1 LYSTVVFGPE
11 DQMSWPRRR
20 RRHLSRTILVL
31 VALGAPGLAGAAL
44 APSTDC
50 LSSRGRLQDDV
61 QSACFAMEHAGRQ
74 RTVRIYPEP
83 RLTVAAPLIL
93 VLHGGGGSASSM
105 ELLTRA
111 AFNRIADR
119 EGAIVVYAEGV
130 DRHWN
135 DGRDLPETA
144 ARENVDDVGFIL
156 ALIEEVA
163 RRQPLDRG
171 RIYATGISNG
181 GFMSMRL
188 ACDAAE
194 TFAAVAPV
202 TAVLSEK
209 LGARCAPAR
218 PVAIMIVNGT
228 EDPLVPWAGGEVKVL
243 GVSRGAVWSADRTF
257 ERWLEL
263 DGCSRSRRGGARTD
277 NNPADKTV
285 VVVHRERCRVDVEVR
300 LYEIQGG
307 GHTWPG
313 GVAYASERLVGRV
326 SQEMDASREIWTFMK
341 WNARSNAKKEPR

>member
-1 LYSTVVFGPE
+1 MNQPGH
-11 DQMSWPRRR
+11 
-20 RRHLSRTILVL
+20 RHLSR
-31 VALGAPGLAGAAL
+31 AAL
-44 APSTDC
+44 ALVVLCSSRLALAALVPSEEC
-50 LSSRGRLQDDV
+50 LSSRGRMKGDV
-61 QSACFAMEHAGRQ
+61 QATCFAMEHAARQ
-74 RTVRIYPEP
+74 RTIRIYPAY
-83 RLTVAAPLIL
+83 RRTLAAPLIL

-105 ELLTRA
+105 ELLTRG

-119 EGAIVVYAEGV
+119 EGALVVYPEGV
-130 DRHWN
+130 ERHWN
-135 DGRDLPETA
+135 DGRDLPDRA
-144 ARENVDDVGFIL
+144 AREDIDDVGFIL
-156 ALIEEVA
+156 ALIEEIA
-163 RRQPLDRG
+163 RQHSLDRG

-181 GFMSMRL
+181 GFMSLRL

-209 LGARCAPAR
+209 LGARCAPSR

-228 EDPLVPWAGGEVKVL
+228 EDPLVPWAGGTVKVL
-243 GVSRGAVWSADRTF
+243 GVSRGAVWSAERTF

-263 DGCSRSRRGGARTD
+263 DGCGPRGNARTD
-277 NNPADKTV
+277 NDPADKTIV
-285 VVVHRERCRVDVEVR
+285 IVHNARCRDDIYVY

-313 GVAYASERLVGRV
+313 GVAYANERLVGRV

-341 WNARSNAKKEPR
+341 GNARSRVNHGNP

>member
-1 LYSTVVFGPE
+1 
-11 DQMSWPRRR
+11 M
-20 RRHLSRTILVL
+20 
-31 VALGAPGLAGAAL
+31 
-44 APSTDC
+44 
-50 LSSRGRLQDDV
+50 QDDV
-61 QSACFAMEHAGRQ
+61 QSACFALEYAGRQ
-74 RTVRIYPEP
+74 RTARIYQPSM
-83 RLTVAAPLIL
+83 RIAGAPLIL
-93 VLHGGGGSASSM
+93 ILHGGGGSASSM
-105 ELLTRA
+105 ELLTRG

-144 ARENVDDVGFIL
+144 ARENVDDVGFIR
-156 ALIEEVA
+156 ALIEEMA
-163 RRQPLDRG
+163 LRHPLDRG

-188 ACDAAE
+188 ACDAADAI
-194 TFAAVAPV
+194 AAVAPV

-209 LGARCAPAR
+209 LGARCAPSR
-218 PVAIMIVNGT
+218 PVSIMIINGT
-228 EDPLVPWAGGEVKVL
+228 EDPLVPWTGGMVKVL

-263 DGCSRSRRGGARTD
+263 DGCSGSRRGGARTD

-326 SQEMDASREIWTFMK
+326 SQEMNAAEEIWKFMK
-341 WNARSNAKKEPR
+341 GNARSNAKGNP

>member
-1 LYSTVVFGPE
+1 
-11 DQMSWPRRR
+11 
-20 RRHLSRTILVL
+20 
-31 VALGAPGLAGAAL
+31 
-44 APSTDC
+44 
-50 LSSRGRLQDDV
+50 
-61 QSACFAMEHAGRQ
+61 MEHAGRQ
-74 RTVRIYPEP
+74 RTVRIYQPSM
-83 RLTVAAPLIL
+83 RIAGAPLIL
-93 VLHGGGGSASSM
+93 ILHGGGGSASSM
-105 ELLTRA
+105 ELLTRG

-144 ARENVDDVGFIL
+144 ARENVDDVGFIR
-156 ALIEEVA
+156 ALIEEMA
-163 RRQPLDRG
+163 LRHLLDRG
-171 RIYATGISNG
+171 RIYAAGISNG

-228 EDPLVPWAGGEVKVL
+228 EDPLVPWTGGEVKVL
-243 GVSRGAVWSADRTF
+243 GVSRGAVWSANRTF

-263 DGCSRSRRGGARTD
+263 DGCGPKGEARTD
-277 NNPADKTV
+277 NDPADQTV
-285 VVVHRERCRVDVEVR
+285 VVVHNARCRGDIHVY

-313 GVAYASERLVGRV
+313 GVAYANERLVGRV
-326 SQEMDASREIWTFMK
+326 SQEMNAAEEIWTFMK
-341 WNARSNAKKEPR
+341 GNARSNAKGNP

>member
-1 LYSTVVFGPE
+1 MN
-11 DQMSWPRRR
+11 QPRRR
-20 RRHLSRTILVL
+20 HRHLPRILAL
-31 VALGAPGLAGAAL
+31 VALCSAGPALAAL
-44 APSTDC
+44 APSSEC
-50 LSSRGRLQDDV
+50 LSSRGRMTGDV
-61 QSACFAMEHAGRQ
+61 QATCFVMEHAARQ
-74 RTVRIYPEP
+74 RTARIYQA
-83 RLTVAAPLIL
+83 RKLTAAAPLIF

-105 ELLTRA
+105 ELLTRG

-156 ALIEEVA
+156 ALVEEVA
-163 RRQPLDRG
+163 RRHPLDRG
-171 RIYATGISNG
+171 RIFSTGISNG

-194 TFAAVAPV
+194 TLAAVAPV

-209 LGARCAPAR
+209 LGARCAPSR
-218 PVAIMIVNGT
+218 PVAIMIINGT
-228 EDPLVPWAGGEVKVL
+228 EDPLVPWTGGMVKVL
-243 GVSRGAVWSADRTF
+243 GVSRGAVWSAERTF

-263 DGCSRSRRGGARTD
+263 DGCSGRRGDGARTD
-277 NNPADKTV
+277 NDPADKTA
-285 VVVHRERCRVDVEVR
+285 VVVHRERCRGGVEVR

-313 GVAYASERLVGRV
+313 GVAYANERLAGRV
-326 SQEMDASREIWTFMK
+326 SQELDASEEIWKFM
-341 WNARSNAKKEPR
+341 NGNTRSSAKKGNP